1 MIMSVSFSFS
11 KMGINKYIWPISVKR
26 WDCNACSLL
35 EFWKLCWQAGR
46 SKNISLCMGRQIFQS
61 PNCRLKWPGRK
72 LSGKQRKDESWKKL
86 GVYWV
91 DWVTDLIWSDL
102 ILSIDQAH
110 RRSLIYNSVVDNR
123 RTYMKEFMC
132 KHLMLTK
139 FRFFFKKLKYF
150 AWW

>member
-1 MIMSVSFSFS
+1 MSVSFSFS
-11 KMGINKYIWPISVKR
+11 KMGINKYIWPFSVKR

-61 PNCRLKWPGRK
+61 PNCRLKWPGKILRK
-72 LSGKQRKDESWKKL
+72 AEERWKVEKA
-86 GVYWV
+86 GGR
-91 DWVTDLIWSDL
+91 
-102 ILSIDQAH
+102 LSIDQAH
-110 RRSLIYNSVVDNR
+110 RRNLIYNSEVDNR
-123 RTYMKEFMC
+123 RTYMKEFTC

-139 FRFFFKKLKYF
+139 FRFFFFKLKYF